1 MPKAAV
7 LMGVHRISH
16 AAADLQNGGLALIM
30 GGGHR
35 QYHGECAGGIQ
46 VVVGEDRCPRFGE
59 IVGPTVIDRA
69 GLAIEH
75 DQALPSGRMPDVL
88 ALFFHFIR
96 NGSRYLTG
104 ASITLVV
111 PFRLI

>member
-1 MPKAAV
+1 
-7 LMGVHRISH
+7 MGPAMV
-16 AAADLQNGGLALIM
+16 
-30 GGGHR
+30 
-35 QYHGECAGGIQ
+35 
-46 VVVGEDRCPRFGE
+46 
-59 IVGPTVIDRA
+59 DRA

-75 DQALPSGRMPDVL
+75 DHALPSGRMPDVL

-111 PFRLI
+111 PSHLI